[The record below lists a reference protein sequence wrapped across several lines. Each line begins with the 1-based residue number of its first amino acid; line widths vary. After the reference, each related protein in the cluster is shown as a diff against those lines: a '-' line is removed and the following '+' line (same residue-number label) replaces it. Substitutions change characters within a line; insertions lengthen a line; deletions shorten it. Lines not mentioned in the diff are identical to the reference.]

1 MDYSTQKLSGMS
13 RRRFVKT
20 LAGLGVSAGALQ
32 HMSADAL
39 AKVTDNPKD
48 EVPRLEALR
57 HTNHEAVVEDGA
69 KPEREPV
76 FYSVPR
82 DEWAVTESAHDA
94 RDRVGDIIKQKLGVD
109 LQVSVSTRTNGGK
122 QINVYAP
129 ADIEEFVETPFVSKQ
144 RLTEALPDKMNGV
157 AGRGGPSP
165 EIVEDIPIRVKER
178 GGVTYQA
185 YYDYEYRPVP
195 AGALWRMV
203 DGSNSYCTTGT
214 PVYDDKDGEER
225 LVTVAHCFF
234 FAESSKFWQND
245 TSGSKDGVGD
255 RYIFSDNPHFD
266 SAIVDPLSF
275 STKYKFADNSADSY
289 RSGDITG
296 ATGKDYIKDKEGGSE
311 NFAFQ
316 GATTGRTSSTIKE
329 VSNYQFASDYPT
341 DDGDSGGPVHHYGDG
356 SFSRYANITGVLS
369 RKDDNNS
376 SWRWSTIMADIEQ
389 QMNVTV

>member
-1 MDYSTQKLSGMS
+1 MDYSTQKLSGMG

-39 AKVTDNPKD
+39 AEVTSNPED

-69 KPEREPV
+69 KPEREPI

-94 RDRVGDIIKQKLGVD
+94 RDRIEDITKQKLGVD

-129 ADIEEFVETPFVSKQ
+129 ADIKEFTETPSVSKQ
-144 RLTEALPDKMNGV
+144 RLTEALPNKMNGV

-165 EIVEDIPIRVKER
+165 ETVEDIPIRVKER
-178 GGVTYQA
+178 GGVTYKA

-214 PVYDDKDGEER
+214 PVYDNKDSEER
-225 LVTVAHCFF
+225 LVTAAHCFVIP
-234 FAESSKFWQND
+234 ESSKFWQND
-245 TSGSKDGVGD
+245 TSGSKDGVLD
-255 RYIFSDNPHFD
+255 RYIFNDSPHFD

-275 STKYKFADNSADSY
+275 STKYKFANNSADSY
-289 RSGDITG
+289 RNVDIAGTV
-296 ATGKDYIKDKEGGSE
+296 GKDYIKDKEGESE
-311 NFAFQ
+311 SFTLQ
-316 GATTGRTSSTIKE
+316 GATTDRTSGTIQE
-329 VSNYQFASDYPT
+329 VSDYQFASDHPIK
-341 DDGDSGGPVHHYGDG
+341 DGDSGGPVHHHGDG
-356 SFSRYANITGVLS
+356 SFQRYADIAGIMS
-369 RKDDNNS
+369 REDDDNS
-376 SWRWSTIMADIEQ
+376 SWAWSTIMADIEQ